1 MIQSLFDL
9 WVDDHISVDE
19 MDIQTCKEI
28 YNMHLPVLVWGTG
41 IHGRLV
47 SEILERNG
55 ISISGY
61 VVGKNFFKP
70 NQFCQGHPIHNVHQI
85 NTLFNECCLVLA
97 ANEISSEFQ
106 QILKFKEIK
115 KIFCF
120 ERICTP
126 CEISSSWIKTHLK
139 QLNEVYQILADDLS
153 QKTFISYL
161 HGKSGVFESRTK
173 ESKLK
178 NHIKIEPLWKLME
191 ENQYFN
197 NLYNINIHD
206 RNILVDVGAYT
217 GDTAEQFINYA
228 PNAKIYAFEPEFDN
242 YKILLNIAKKY
253 DCIKCYNMGLSDII
267 GNANINANGSA
278 SQIMETTD
286 DKSQKIQITIGDDLL
301 ENVPV
306 TFIKMDVEGFE
317 CRVLN
322 GLSKTIRKHKPFLA
336 ICVYHLF
343 DDLITIP
350 NLIMRLT
357 QPHHYKFF
365 LRNHTPCCAETVFYA
380 CPDEQKFSQ

>member
-115 KIFCF
+115 KFF
-120 ERICTP
+120 VSRGFVHHV
-126 CEISSSWIKTHLK
+126 K
-139 QLNEVYQILADDLS
+139 
-153 QKTFISYL
+153 YL
-161 HGKSGVFESRTK
+161 RHG
-173 ESKLK
+173 
-178 NHIKIEPLWKLME
+178 
-191 ENQYFN
+191 
-197 NLYNINIHD
+197 
-206 RNILVDVGAYT
+206 
-217 GDTAEQFINYA
+217 
-228 PNAKIYAFEPEFDN
+228 
-242 YKILLNIAKKY
+242 
-253 DCIKCYNMGLSDII
+253 
-267 GNANINANGSA
+267 
-278 SQIMETTD
+278 
-286 DKSQKIQITIGDDLL
+286 
-301 ENVPV
+301 
-306 TFIKMDVEGFE
+306 
-317 CRVLN
+317 
-322 GLSKTIRKHKPFLA
+322 
-336 ICVYHLF
+336 
-343 DDLITIP
+343 
-350 NLIMRLT
+350 
-357 QPHHYKFF
+357 
-365 LRNHTPCCAETVFYA
+365 
-380 CPDEQKFSQ
+380 